1 MVNMKKLSNYYDS
14 YVKPYKKEVDTI
26 NSMLE
31 SGWYIGKGRE
41 ILLKRKYH
49 LFLKIDVKNF
59 IELHK
64 NDKLFTEKLGGKN

>member
-1 MVNMKKLSNYYDS
+1 MKKMSNYYDS

-31 SGWYIGKGRE
+31 SGWYIGKARK

-49 LFLKIDVKNF
+49 LLLKIDVKNF
-59 IELHK
+59 IELHE
-64 NDKLFTEKLGGKN
+64 NDKLFMEKVGGNN